1 MQTLGLSE
9 LDEAVYRSLLRGTE
23 DSLSGFAR
31 SVGVGRRRLE
41 MSLRRLAEWGL
52 VRPANTRAVPV
63 PVDPDIAVHALVHR
77 RQRELESVTSQIL
90 GLAADYRVGASGD
103 APNRAV
109 EVVIGRDR
117 VARRTS
123 DLGATV
129 EAELL
134 VFDTPPYS
142 ADLDGEVRRELV
154 RLRRGVAIR
163 AIYSAAALRTPER
176 LGSVRTLVRHGEQA
190 RVLPSVPLKLAIF
203 DRRTAV
209 VPLISTAEA
218 TASVALVHESG
229 LLDALVAL
237 FDTMWATAPRLDA
250 PPAVESER
258 SADAELLSLLASGVK
273 DEAIARQLGVSVRTA
288 RRRITEL
295 MARLNATSRFQA
307 GLEAGRQGLLS

>member
-1 MQTLGLSE
+1 
-9 LDEAVYRSLLRGTE
+9 
-23 DSLSGFAR
+23 
-31 SVGVGRRRLE
+31 
-41 MSLRRLAEWGL
+41 
-52 VRPANTRAVPV
+52 
-63 PVDPDIAVHALVHR
+63 
-77 RQRELESVTSQIL
+77 VTSQIL

-109 EVVIGRDR
+109 EVVIGRER

-123 DLGATV
+123 DLAATV
-129 EAELL
+129 ETELL
-134 VFDTPPYS
+134 VFDTPPYA
-142 ADLDGEVRRELV
+142 ADLEGEVARELV

-176 LGSVRTLVRHGEQA
+176 LGSVRTVVRHGEQA

-203 DRRTAV
+203 DRRTSV
-209 VPLISTAEA
+209 VPLTSTAEA
-218 TASVALVHESG
+218 VASVAVVHESG

-237 FDTMWATAPRLDA
+237 FETMWATAPRLDA
-250 PPAVESER
+250 PAAVESER

-295 MARLNATSRFQA
+295 MARLKATSRFQA
-307 GLEAGRQGLLS
+307 GLEASRRGWLS